1 MTTRLR
7 EIRKQRGVT
16 QFELGKFIN
25 VHPQRISE
33 VEHGKGD
40 IKFQQAVKAAKFLN
54 VSLDELAGIQNQKPA
69 DEATSRVG
77 MNA

>member
-1 MTTRLR
+1 MKGGKKSMDMRLR

-40 IKFQQAVKAAKFLN
+40 LKLQQAIKAAEFLK
-54 VSLDELAGIQNQKPA
+54 VSLDELAGFTN
-69 DEATSRVG
+69 
-77 MNA
+77 

>member
-1 MTTRLR
+1 MITRLR

-16 QFELGKFIN
+16 QFELSKFIN

-40 IKFQQAVKAAKFLN
+40 IKFKQAIKAAQFLN
-54 VSLDELAGIQNQKPA
+54 VSLDDLAGIQNQKPA
-69 DEATSRVG
+69 SAATERVG
-77 MNA
+77 NA

>member
-1 MTTRLR
+1 MGMRLR

-40 IKFQQAVKAAKFLN
+40 IKFKQAIKTAQFLN
-54 VSLDELAGIQNQKPA
+54 VSLDELAGLSNQ
-69 DEATSRVG
+69 DEGSANSEW
-77 MNA
+77 

>member
-1 MTTRLR
+1 MNNIKGGEKSMTTRLR

-16 QFELGKFIN
+16 QFELSKFIN

-40 IKFQQAVKAAKFLN
+40 IKLKQAIKAAEFLN
-54 VSLDELAGIQNQKPA
+54 VSLDELAGLTN
-69 DEATSRVG
+69 
-77 MNA
+77 

>member
-1 MTTRLR
+1 MMKGGKKSMGMRLR

-16 QFELGKFIN
+16 QFELSKFIN

-40 IKFQQAVKAAKFLN
+40 IKFQQAVKAAQFLN
-54 VSLDELAGIQNQKPA
+54 VSLDELAGIK
-69 DEATSRVG
+69 
-77 MNA
+77 

>member
-1 MTTRLR
+1 MRLR
-7 EIRKQRGVT
+7 EIRKKRGVT

-40 IKFQQAVKAAKFLN
+40 IKFRQAIRAAQFLN
-54 VSLDELAGIQNQKPA
+54 VSLDELAGIQKQEPA
-69 DEATSRVG
+69 TADTERVG

>member
-16 QFELGKFIN
+16 QFELSKFIN

-40 IKFQQAVKAAKFLN
+40 IKFKQAIKAAQFLN
-54 VSLDELAGIQNQKPA
+54 VSLDDLAGIQNQKPA
-69 DEATSRVG
+69 TGQTARVG
-77 MNA
+77 R